1 MFRRY
6 WLNQVLNSL
15 QTSARQRRRGATFR
29 PNVEGLEDRKLLSAT
44 MSVVD
49 HGETLRITG
58 DRGDNHIAITQ
69 DARGVHVV
77 ADDVAQTFTGI
88 RNIEVNAGAGNDTIT
103 ADIAFPPAP
112 CRIAVNAGAGD
123 DVVTLRTAIDPN
135 IQSGELIPAVHG
147 VDFSANL
154 GAGNDTFNADL
165 AYPPDPCR
173 IAVDGGAGDD
183 ALNVRLGGDTQTV
196 VSGDIDVM
204 LNGGQGND
212 VVAVAMN
219 HLTTLGS
226 VDLDLNGG
234 AGDDRL
240 VSAFDKLFVKG
251 SLNANVNGGQGNDDL
266 SLIARSQPRTVIID
280 GGSEGTPLSP
290 PVNPAL
296 ITTGQ
301 VHIRLEGGGGS
312 DQFHGDI
319 TPCVLPQTTAGS
331 PQGLI
336 DMVFVGG
343 SGNDLFDIN
352 VTMENSVKGPELAG
366 SVRVAVLGG
375 QGDDSLTLHVNN
387 LRESGDQLATL
398 LVGGRGHN
406 TADVTAGI
414 NTSGWRSGLSSN
426 HNQTFLLDA

>member
-15 QTSARQRRRGATFR
+15 QASSRRARRSGGVR
-29 PNVEGLEDRKLLSAT
+29 PNVEVFEERKLLSAT

-49 HGETLRITG
+49 HSETLRITG

-77 ADDVAQTFTGI
+77 ADDVAQNFTGI

-103 ADIAFPPAP
+103 ADVAFPPDP

-123 DVVTLRTAIDPN
+123 DVVNVVL
-135 IQSGELIPAVHG
+135 
-147 VDFSANL
+147 
-154 GAGNDTFNADL
+154 
-165 AYPPDPCR
+165 
-173 IAVDGGAGDD
+173 GGA
-183 ALNVRLGGDTQTV
+183 TQTTV
-196 VSGDIDVM
+196 PGDIDVM
-204 LNGGQGND
+204 LDGGQGND
-212 VVAVAMN
+212 VVTAAMN

-226 VDLDLNGG
+226 INLNLRGG

-266 SLIARSQPRTVIID
+266 SLIARSQPRTVI
-280 GGSEGTPLSP
+280 GGSEETPLSP
-290 PVNPAL
+290 PFNPGL

-301 VHIRLEGGGGS
+301 VHIRLEGGGGT

-319 TPCVLPQTTAGS
+319 TPCVLPQTTTGS

-336 DMVFVGG
+336 DLVFVGG

-352 VTMENSVKGPELAG
+352 VTMENDVKGPELAG

-414 NTSGWRSGLSSN
+414 NTSGWRSGLEANN

>member
-88 RNIEVNAGAGNDTIT
+88 RNIE
-103 ADIAFPPAP
+103 
-112 CRIAVNAGAGD
+112 VNAGAGD

-301 VHIRLEGGGGS
+301 VHLRLEGGGGS